1 MIYKREGFFSSR
13 AEASPF
19 FVKAVNFKFTQ
30 TGFFFFWF
38 KFFLNVKAF
47 YMIHLYVICYIYKKI
62 WVGVCRISVND
73 DNDNLEET
81 DYNNGI

>member
-1 MIYKREGFFSSR
+1 MLL
-13 AEASPF
+13 
-19 FVKAVNFKFTQ
+19 VKAVNFKFTQ
-30 TGFFFFWF
+30 TGFLFVGF

-62 WVGVCRISVND
+62 WWGEACRISVHD

-81 DYNNGI
+81 YYNNGI